1 MDWTNNEIKVLR
13 SLLKQFGKNYVA
25 IANKMK
31 TKTREQIRCKV
42 LRWIATADKKSIQ
55 DEDPKLYDVLTNTN
69 TINNNFKYKRDD
81 NGNLIYKMDNNGQFI
96 LD

>member
-42 LRWIATADKKSIQ
+42 LRWIATADKKSI
-55 DEDPKLYDVLTNTN
+55 
-69 TINNNFKYKRDD
+69 
-81 NGNLIYKMDNNGQFI
+81 
-96 LD
+96 